1 MKMKINI
8 TLTELGDIKS
18 VCLNELKDWFPPGKF
33 DKRYPQEYLKKWIR
47 VNEDYL
53 KFLRI
58 NFKWD
63 DTDKKLILIPGEKI
77 GVVPLKNPY
86 GRNTYGNIAVKP
98 RVGWLQI
105 YEILNLINWKYQP
118 AFLKEEEEI
127 ISTGTLPRWLKIV
140 DTLEAIDQALS
151 TLMRGLSRKE
161 TLSPVPIGTIN
172 WERYAKS
179 NFSRAQLHYF
189 DCMVSDYSMD
199 FEIHRMFKGVLKII
213 ESELFSALIPNKVML
228 RANQLIVKLLRIL
241 ENIPSEEPSVKKLMK
256 IQIPQFYKSAYNR
269 AIYKCIEFLNQSKF
283 SLEIGAYYG
292 LPWSMEMNQLFEH
305 WVEHYAYSFAKSIGA
320 KFFSDIR
327 NNSRIRFYNL
337 KNWKS
342 LGGLKP
348 DIIIEKES
356 KTLVIDVK
364 YKKHLMYLQYGV
376 ATKEILDEHRGDIHQ
391 ILSYLSS
398 STSEKR
404 IGCLMYP
411 RIHESLDNQYSSL
424 INYTNTNI
432 NVDLIL
438 CGVPFTSNE
447 VMNIMNEI
455 WKEGYKYKI

>member
-1 MKMKINI
+1 MRINI
-8 TLTELGDIKS
+8 TLTELGDGKLIS
-18 VCLNELKDWFPPGKF
+18 LGELKGWFPSGRF
-33 DKRYPQEYLKKWIR
+33 DKRYPQEYLKKWTGA
-47 VNEDYL
+47 NEKYL
-53 KFLRI
+53 KFLGI
-58 NFKWD
+58 SFKWD
-63 DTDKKLILIPGEKI
+63 DTGQRLILTPGEKI
-77 GVVPLKNPY
+77 GVAPLKNPY
-86 GRNTYGNIAVKP
+86 GRKTYGSIAVKP

-105 YEILNLINWKYQP
+105 YDMLSLVNWKYQP
-118 AFLKEEEEI
+118 AFLREEEEI

-140 DTLEAIDQALS
+140 DTLKAIDQALS
-151 TLMRGLSRKE
+151 APMRGLFRKQ
-161 TLSPVPIGTIN
+161 TLSPVPLGTVN

-189 DCMVSDYSMD
+189 DCLVSDYSMD
-199 FEIHRMFKGVLKII
+199 LEVHRMFKGVLKII
-213 ESELFSALIPNKVML
+213 ESELLRAPIPNKVML
-228 RANQLIVKLLRIL
+228 RASHIIIKLKRIL
-241 ENIPSEEPSVKKLMK
+241 ENVPYEEPSINRLMK
-256 IQIPQFYKSAYNR
+256 IQIPQLYKSKYDR
-269 AIYKCIEFLNQSKF
+269 AINKCIEFLNQSRF
-283 SLEIGAYYG
+283 SLEVGSYYG
-292 LPWSMEMNQLFEH
+292 LPWAMEMNQLFEH
-305 WVEHYAYSFAKSIGA
+305 WVEHCAYIFAKSVGA

-327 NNSRIRFYNL
+327 NNSKIRFYNL

-342 LGGLKP
+342 LSVLKP

-411 RIHESLDNQYSSL
+411 SIYESLDNQYASL

-438 CGVPFTSNE
+438 CGVPLNSNE
-447 VMNIMNEI
+447 VISILNGI
-455 WKEGYKYKI
+455 WKEKYKYKN